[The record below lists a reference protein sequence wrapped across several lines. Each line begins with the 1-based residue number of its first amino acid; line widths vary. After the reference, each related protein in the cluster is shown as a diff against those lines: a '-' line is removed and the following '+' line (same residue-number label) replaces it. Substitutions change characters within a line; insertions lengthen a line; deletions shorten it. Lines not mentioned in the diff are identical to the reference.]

1 MFMSEQETQNVLLL
15 LTTWLVGQFLHP
27 RHHREQQKN
36 WKTGIINNLSTTCIC
51 KAVPWPGCFGQPVIN
66 KDNAPVKHNVTSC
79 NCIISLKILTQY
91 IKYSFTVEDVYFSFS
106 RLCLYTFRLTW
117 ISSKSNINNSV
128 PLWWH
133 SSADSSIDTNNISHY
148 GVHAPRIKSRT
159 KTWL

>member
-1 MFMSEQETQNVLLL
+1 MSFYSWPPD
-15 LTTWLVGQFLHP
+15 WLGSFYTP
-27 RHHREQQKN
+27 
-36 WKTGIINNLSTTCIC
+36 GIIGSSRKTEKLELLITCLQLVFCVC
-51 KAVPWPGCFGQPVIN
+51 KAIPWPGCFGQPVIN
-66 KDNAPVKHNVTSC
+66 KDNAPVKHKVTSC

-91 IKYSFTVEDVYFSFS
+91 IKYSSTVEDVYFSFS

-117 ISSKSNINNSV
+117 ISSKSNINSSV

-148 GVHAPRIKSRT
+148 GVHAPGIKSRT